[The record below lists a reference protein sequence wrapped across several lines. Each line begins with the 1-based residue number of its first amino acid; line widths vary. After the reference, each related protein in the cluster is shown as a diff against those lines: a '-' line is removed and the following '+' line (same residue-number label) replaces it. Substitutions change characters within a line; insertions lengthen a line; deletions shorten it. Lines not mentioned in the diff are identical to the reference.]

1 MLQLPITCLSYH
13 SHGQRSGCR
22 GPWGEG
28 WGRGSIVYSPSPPC
42 RVAEEKAVPE
52 QLSLEMYVGFWN
64 LSKHFLLQQTRY
76 HWVPHRLTW
85 GRSDSY
91 PKIVKKGPQGTPEKE
106 LTSGTTRIGISSP
119 TSQACLRVCQ
129 AGYGHCSLP

>member
-1 MLQLPITCLSYH
+1 M
-13 SHGQRSGCR
+13 
-22 GPWGEG
+22 
-28 WGRGSIVYSPSPPC
+28 
-42 RVAEEKAVPE
+42 AEEKAVPE

-91 PKIVKKGPQGTPEKE
+91 PEIVKKGPQGTPEKE
-106 LTSGTTRIGISSP
+106 LTSGTTRIGISYPQPGLPQSVPGWLWCMKLVKGMHEEAQASLGSP
-119 TSQACLRVCQ
+119 
-129 AGYGHCSLP
+129 G